1 MNNFIF
7 QFLFF
12 YFLVILILSTF
23 VSFFFAQDIILSEE
37 YYNQYNIDI
46 SQVSKSIL
54 RFLLATSF

>member
-7 QFLFF
+7 KFLFF

>member
-7 QFLFF
+7 KFLFF
-12 YFLVILILSTF
+12 YFLVILILSIF